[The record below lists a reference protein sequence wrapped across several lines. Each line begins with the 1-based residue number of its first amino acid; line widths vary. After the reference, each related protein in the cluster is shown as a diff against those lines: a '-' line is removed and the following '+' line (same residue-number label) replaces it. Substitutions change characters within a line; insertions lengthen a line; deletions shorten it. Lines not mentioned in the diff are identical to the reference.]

1 MTKASNP
8 TPSFN
13 RAALHLATVDSGTRF
28 GRIILNRH
36 SDPLGF
42 GKTRSR
48 FSDPRR
54 RIPSHRF
61 GVIYLG
67 ETLKVCFLEAVLRDS
82 RNGAVGD
89 YPMDERELHVR
100 LYAEIEITGPLSLVD
115 LLGDGAIR
123 MGIPSDVARASSQ
136 DWGEPGLWLSM
147 STLPRL
153 MALSIRRA

>member
-13 RAALHLATVDSGTRF
+13 GAALHLATIGRGARF
-28 GRIILNRH
+28 GRIVFNRH

-42 GKTRSR
+42 GKTPSR

-100 LYAEIEITGPLSLVD
+100 RYAEIEITAPLSLVD
-115 LLGDGAIR
+115 LRGEGAIR
-123 MGIPSDVARASSQ
+123 MGVPSDVARASSS
-136 DWGEPGLWLSM
+136 EPGPSLVSGFP
-147 STLPRL
+147 SAPF
-153 MALSIRRA
+153 RA